1 MALFTHDTKV
11 EALAR
16 APLFE
21 SLSKDQLSDLA
32 KVTEDLDFSA
42 GKVFCSQGEVG
53 SDFFV
58 IMEGEAEA
66 TRDGTKIAT
75 FGPADFFGEVAL
87 VEDVPRT
94 ATVAAT
100 SPVRC
105 FVVHRGRFLRLLDE
119 QPGVERKVMRAL
131 AKRLVALSDDPRL

>member
-1 MALFTHDTKV
+1 MPLFTHDTKA

-21 SLSKDQLSDLA
+21 GLSKEELRELA
-32 KVTEDLDFSA
+32 KLTEDLDFAA
-42 GKVFCSQGEVG
+42 GKVFCKQGEVG

-58 IMEGEAEA
+58 IMEGEAET
-66 TRDGTKIAT
+66 TRDGTKVAT
-75 FGPADFFGEVAL
+75 YGPGDFFGEIAL

-94 ATVAAT
+94 ATVTAT

>member
-1 MALFTHDTKV
+1 MALFTIDTKV
-11 EALAR
+11 AALAK

-21 SLSKDQLSDLA
+21 GLSKDQLSDLA
-32 KVTEDLDFSA
+32 KVTEDLDFAA

-58 IMEGEAEA
+58 LMEGEAEA
-66 TRDGTKIAT
+66 IRDGVKVAT
-75 FGPADFFGEVAL
+75 FGPGDFFGEVAL

-94 ATVAAT
+94 ATVTAA

-119 QPGVERKVMRAL
+119 QPGFERKVMRAL
-131 AKRLVALSDDPRL
+131 AKRLIALSNDPRL

>member
-1 MALFTHDTKV
+1 MPLFTHDTKV

-21 SLSKDQLSDLA
+21 GLSKDELGDLA
-32 KVTEDLDFSA
+32 KVTEDLDFA
-42 GKVFCSQGEVG
+42 PGKVFCSQGEIG

-66 TRDGTKIAT
+66 TRDGNKVAV
-75 FGPADFFGEVAL
+75 FGPGDFFGEVAL
-87 VEDVPRT
+87 VEDIPRT
-94 ATVAAT
+94 ATVTAA

-131 AKRLVALSDDPRL
+131 AKRLIALSDDPRL